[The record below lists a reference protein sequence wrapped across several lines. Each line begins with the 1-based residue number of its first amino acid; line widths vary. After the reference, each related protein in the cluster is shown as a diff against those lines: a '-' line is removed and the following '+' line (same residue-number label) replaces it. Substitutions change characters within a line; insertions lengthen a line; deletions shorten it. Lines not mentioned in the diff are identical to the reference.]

1 MGPLP
6 PLVKLT
12 QKGEKSIIVT
22 CNSLQMFS
30 SSWTKTLVNVALD
43 QMSWSELPFLADLV
57 PNWLAGLV

>member
-6 PLVKLT
+6 PLVTLT

-30 SSWTKTLVNVALD
+30 SSWTKNLVNVALD
-43 QMSWSELPFLADLV
+43 QLSWSELPFLADLV